1 MRELWDTFLS
11 QSRGS
16 LWLTVDRVVTAVQNT
31 ASGIQANGTK
41 GLSSYSDLLSLYL
54 PVLVKKKII
63 KR

>member
-54 PVLVKKKII
+54 PVLVKKK
-63 KR
+63 